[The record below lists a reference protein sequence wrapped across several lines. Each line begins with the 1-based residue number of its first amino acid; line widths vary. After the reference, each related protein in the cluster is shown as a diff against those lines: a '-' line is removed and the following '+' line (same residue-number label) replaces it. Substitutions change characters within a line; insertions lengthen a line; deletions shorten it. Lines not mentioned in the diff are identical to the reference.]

1 MNSPELP
8 ARPHRTSALAWLL
21 LLLVLPVAAWL
32 GWQAWQ
38 AQSAERLAAA
48 AAELQ
53 RLTALEERMAAVR
66 RNQQAQGK
74 RLQQAETTNRVLRDE
89 LLGVSQRAALL
100 EESVQRLAGPVEGG
114 AQALRLDDIEL
125 LLAQGQQRLLLAADL
140 DGARRAYALAAR
152 LLDAV
157 TDPGFLD
164 IRQVLVQERTALDA
178 LGDDPRVVALARL
191 DVFAAQLDALPL
203 QAPPRDPAGTG
214 DTWWERLAHRVVDV
228 RRSDARQAVAPAERA
243 AGIAT
248 LRLELALARTA
259 AERRDAGGWRA
270 ALARAE
276 AWLPRLWPDS
286 PTLQARMG
294 DLRALGAL
302 PLAVA
307 LPTLGSTLQQLRLRR
322 GAPRAAR

>member
-1 MNSPELP
+1 MNSPDLP
-8 ARPHRTSALAWLL
+8 ARPHRTSAFAWLL

-38 AQSAERLAAA
+38 AQSAERHATAAVQ
-48 AAELQ
+48 LQ
-53 RLTALEERMAAVR
+53 RLAALEERMSAVR

-74 RLQQAETTNRVLRDE
+74 RMQQAEATNRVLRDE

-114 AQALRLDDIEL
+114 VQALRLDDIEL
-125 LLAQGQQRLLLAADL
+125 LLAQGQQRLLLSADL
-140 DGARRAYALAAR
+140 DAARRAYALAAR

-157 TDPGFLD
+157 TDPGYLD
-164 IRQVLVQERTALDA
+164 IRQVLVQERAALDA

-191 DVFAAQLDALPL
+191 DVFAAGLDSLPSRS
-203 QAPPRDPAGTG
+203 PPRAAPAAGEA
-214 DTWWERLAHRVVDV
+214 WWKRLAARVVDV
-228 RRSDARQAVAPAERA
+228 RRSDARLAVAPAEHA
-243 AGIAT
+243 AGVAT

-270 ALARAE
+270 ALTRAE

-286 PTLQARMG
+286 PALQARLG
-294 DLRALGAL
+294 EVRALGPL
-302 PLAVA
+302 PLAVT

-322 GAPRAAR
+322 GAPGGAR